1 MSFPDLTL
9 FYMSIYGGFGLDLG
23 GLDGASVGL
32 ASGISQAGNPP
43 YTASDFAAMYPKF
56 FGTGINI
63 TGTATA
69 GQNQVTGISSD
80 QITGLAIGQLAGGVG
95 IPPGTMV
102 TGVGSTSI
110 TLSANATAAGTV
122 VTVFESPLVPLAI
135 VQAYLNL
142 ATASLMSSRWREA
155 WMIAMGLYI
164 AHYLTLYLETDSNP
178 SATAAQAVTQGLQ
191 RGIAVSKAVGDTS
204 VGLQAVTG
212 LESWGA
218 WTLTQYGLQLITMAR
233 VVGSGPIYIRG

>member
-9 FYMSIYGGFGLDLG
+9 FYMSIYGGFGLDTG
-23 GLDGASVGL
+23 GLDGACVGL

-43 YTASDFAAMYPKF
+43 YTASDFGAMYPKF
-56 FGTGINI
+56 FGLASPVTCVVNSGSPTITVANTTGV
-63 TGTATA
+63 A
-69 GQNQVTGISSD
+69 V
-80 QITGLAIGQLAGGVG
+80 GQLIGGQG
-95 IPPGTMV
+95 IPAGAMV
-102 TGVGSTSI
+102 TGVTPNTSI
-110 TLSANATAAGTV
+110 TISTNATSNGTTV
-122 VTVFESPLVPLAI
+122 FVFESPLVPLAI

-142 ATASLMSSRWREA
+142 ANASLMSSRWREA
-155 WMIAMGLYI
+155 WPIAMGLYI

>member
-1 MSFPDLTL
+1 MPNPDLTL

-43 YTASDFAAMYPKF
+43 YTASNFQAMYPKF
-56 FGTGINI
+56 FGLGINVTGVI
-63 TGTATA
+63 TSGS
-69 GQNQVTGISSD
+69 NQVTGIAPV
-80 QITGLAIGQLAGGVG
+80 QMTGLAVGQLTGGSG
-95 IPPGTMV
+95 IPAGTMI
-102 TGVGSTSI
+102 TGVGATSI
-110 TLSANATAAGTV
+110 TLSANATANGTV
-122 VTVFESPLVPLAI
+122 VTVYESPLVPLAI

-155 WMIAMGLYI
+155 WTIAMGLYI
-164 AHYLTLYLETDSNP
+164 AHYLTLYLETDGISNP
-178 SATAAQAVTQGLQ
+178 TATQAVTQGLQ

-204 VGLQAVTG
+204 IGLQALTG
-212 LESWGA
+212 LEEWGA

-233 VVGSGPIYIRG
+233 VVGSGPIYIR